1 MAIAI
6 ALLAS
11 ADPVTI
17 QQFSHALEELSI
29 SPDVCQEVLASI
41 RLLNHRK
48 FDAVIVDLQL
58 GEQSGLFLEEVH
70 LSPSNRTAVTFVI
83 SGNDAED
90 PAFRR
95 KADFVF
101 KRPLSAQSIRK
112 TLKLAY
118 GLILRERRRY
128 FRCPI
133 SIPVTILRQSM
144 PEVRCYSV
152 NISEGGMAVSTFVPL
167 SPGEEVQVRFAIPGH
182 EVTFLAESTVCW
194 LKTNHLGI
202 RFVSLSPEHKS
213 ELQDWLSQKLEETLP
228 EFVAGKFPSKV
239 LLVDDSKFFR
249 MASELALTKAGF
261 EVSTAANGEEAL
273 QVANDKAP
281 DIILLDMMLPKIS
294 GPEVLRALKA
304 NPATMDIPVIVLTSL
319 SQRNEEKLLREG
331 AAAYF
336 GKSALELDK
345 NSDRLVSTVETVLGR
360 GNRPKSLN
368 LPLQALARRK
378 KAADD

>member
-1 MAIAI
+1 MAIAL
-6 ALLAS
+6 ALLAC

-17 QQFSHALEELSI
+17 QQFSHALQELSI
-29 SPDVCQEVLASI
+29 SPDVSQEVLPSI

-58 GEQSGLFLEEVH
+58 GEQSGLILDELHF
-70 LSPSNRTAVTFVI
+70 SPSNRTAVRFAI
-83 SGNDAED
+83 SGSDEGT
-90 PAFRR
+90 AFRR

-101 KRPLSAQSIRK
+101 QRPLSTQSIRN

-118 GLILRERRRY
+118 GMILRERRRY

-144 PEVRCYSV
+144 PEVRCSSV

-167 SPGEEVQVRFAIPGH
+167 SPGEEVQVRFALPGQ
-182 EVTFLAESTVCW
+182 EVTFLAESRICW
-194 LKTNHLGI
+194 LKTGHLGI
-202 RFVSLSPEHKS
+202 RFVSLSQEGES
-213 ELQDWLSQKLEETLP
+213 ELQDWLSQKLQETLP
-228 EFVAGKFPSKV
+228 EFAARKFQPKV
-239 LLVDDSKFFR
+239 LLVDDSKFLR
-249 MASELALTKAGF
+249 MANELALSKAGF
-261 EVSTAANGEEAL
+261 EVSTAADGEEAL
-273 QVANDKAP
+273 QVVSDKLP

-319 SQRNEEKLLREG
+319 SQKNEEKLLSEG

-336 GKSALELDK
+336 EKSTLGLDK
-345 NSDRLVSTVETVLGR
+345 SSDRLVATVVTVLGR
-360 GNRPKSLN
+360 VNHQKSLN
-368 LPLQALARRK
+368 LRLQALARRK
-378 KAADD
+378 KAVED